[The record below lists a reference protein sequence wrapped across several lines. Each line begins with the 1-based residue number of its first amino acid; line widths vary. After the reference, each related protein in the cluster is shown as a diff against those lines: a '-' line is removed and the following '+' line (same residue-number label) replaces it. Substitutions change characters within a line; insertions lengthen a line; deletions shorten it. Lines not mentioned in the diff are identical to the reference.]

1 MGWIQHAGYRISLNK
16 KFARHLLALC
26 ALSCVF
32 LLLTAACYAVVV
44 CLGAGY
50 VEWIMLGLFPLLS
63 SLFTLCTW
71 RKSPTLTK
79 FTPRAVRLFC
89 ALTLVFFF
97 LSRLLIFFGGIINIG
112 GMACSFGLLF
122 LLPVLVLPASF
133 AALILVKP
141 VENIIAARFICKA
154 KRKLDERQGLI
165 RIGVTGSYGKTSV
178 KNMLAELLGESAYAT
193 PASYNTPMGICRAV
207 NDMPAGVKYFICE
220 MGARRPGDIAEL
232 CGIVRPR
239 VGVITG
245 IAPQHM
251 QTFKTLE
258 NVIATKGELIDNLP
272 CNGIA
277 VFNGYDEYAQRMCL
291 TCPIRRRYMTKRNVH
306 CENVRLTA
314 QGSAFTLVDGAERA
328 ECSLSLIGLHNIQ
341 NFCLAAQV
349 CIALGMSVEEVASRA
364 VNIKPVPHRLE
375 LIDTGRGITV
385 IDDGYN
391 SNVRGAKA
399 ALDALNLFPGRKIVA
414 AQGFAEAGSKDA
426 ELNMRLGE
434 QIAEV
439 ADIAILIGVKA
450 KLMEK
455 GLIMHEF
462 PQENIYIESSLE
474 RAQVIFGRILRAGDT
489 LLIENDLPENV

>member
-26 ALSCVF
+26 ALSCAF
-32 LLLTAACYAVVV
+32 LLLTAICYAVVV

-50 VEWIMLGLFPLLS
+50 AEWILLGLYPLFT

-71 RKSPTLTK
+71 KKSPTLTK
-79 FTPRAVRLFC
+79 FTPRVVRLLC
-89 ALTLVFFF
+89 ALTLVFIL
-97 LSRLLIFFGGIINIG
+97 LSRLLIFLGGLINIASA
-112 GMACSFGLLF
+112 ACNFGLLF
-122 LLPVLVLPASF
+122 LLPALMLPMIFIALVMTM
-133 AALILVKP
+133 P
-141 VENIIAARFICKA
+141 VERAISARFICKA

-277 VFNGYDEYAQRMCL
+277 VFNGYDEYAERMCL

-414 AQGFAEAGSKDA
+414 P
-426 ELNMRLGE
+426 RL
-434 QIAEV
+434 V
-439 ADIAILIGVKA
+439 ARTR
-450 KLMEK
+450 
-455 GLIMHEF
+455 
-462 PQENIYIESSLE
+462 S
-474 RAQVIFGRILRAGDT
+474 
-489 LLIENDLPENV
+489 

>member
-1 MGWIQHAGYRISLNK
+1 MGWIQHSGYRISLNK

-26 ALSCVF
+26 ALSCAF
-32 LLLTAACYAVVV
+32 LLLTDICYAVVV

-50 VEWIMLGLFPLLS
+50 AEWILLGLYPLFT

-71 RKSPTLTK
+71 KKSPTLLN
-79 FTPRAVRLFC
+79 FTPRAVRLLC
-89 ALTLVFFF
+89 ALTLVFFL
-97 LSRLLIFFGGIINIG
+97 LSRLLIFFGGLINIASA
-112 GMACSFGLLF
+112 ACNFGLLF
-122 LLPVLVLPASF
+122 LLPALVLPASF
-133 AALILVKP
+133 AALILIKP

-207 NDMPAGVKYFICE
+207 NDMPQEVKYFICE

-245 IAPQHM
+245 IAPQHI

-277 VFNGYDEYAQRMCL
+277 VFNGYDEYAERMCL

-426 ELNMRLGE
+426 ELNMCLGE

-474 RAQVIFGRILRAGDT
+474 RAQAIFGRILRAGDT

>member
-1 MGWIQHAGYRISLNK
+1 MGGISGAVTGMRAMGWIQHAGYRISLNK

-50 VEWIMLGLFPLLS
+50 VEWILLGLFPLLS

-89 ALTLVFFF
+89 ALALVFFF
-97 LSRLLIFFGGIINIG
+97 LSRLLIFFGGIISIG
-112 GMACSFGLLF
+112 GRACSFGLLF

-133 AALILVKP
+133 AALILVKR

-165 RIGVTGSYGKTSV
+165 RIGITGSYGKTSV
-178 KNMLAELLGESAYAT
+178 KNMLAVLLGEGAYAT

-258 NVIATKGELIDNLP
+258 NVIAAKGELIENLP
-272 CNGIA
+272 CDGIA
-277 VFNGYDEYAQRMCL
+277 VFNGYDEYAERMCL
-291 TCPIRRRYMTKRNVH
+291 DCTIRRRYMTKRNVRY
-306 CENVRLTA
+306 ENVRLTA
-314 QGSAFTLVDGAERA
+314 QGSTFTLACGRREGGVRH
-328 ECSLSLIGLHNIQ
+328 LLNR
-341 NFCLAAQV
+341 LAQHTKF
-349 CIALGMSVEEVASRA
+349 LPR
-364 VNIKPVPHRLE
+364 
-375 LIDTGRGITV
+375 
-385 IDDGYN
+385 
-391 SNVRGAKA
+391 
-399 ALDALNLFPGRKIVA
+399 
-414 AQGFAEAGSKDA
+414 
-426 ELNMRLGE
+426 
-434 QIAEV
+434 
-439 ADIAILIGVKA
+439 
-450 KLMEK
+450 
-455 GLIMHEF
+455 
-462 PQENIYIESSLE
+462 
-474 RAQVIFGRILRAGDT
+474 RAGMHGARHERGGDRKPRRQNKT
-489 LLIENDLPENV
+489 RAA

>member
-1 MGWIQHAGYRISLNK
+1 MGWIQHSGYRISLNK

-26 ALSCVF
+26 ALSCAF
-32 LLLTAACYAVVV
+32 LLLTAICYAVII

-50 VEWIMLGLFPLLS
+50 AEWILLGLYPLFT

-71 RKSPTLTK
+71 KKSPTLLN
-79 FTPRAVRLFC
+79 FTPRAVRLLC
-89 ALTLVFFF
+89 ALTLVFFL
-97 LSRLLIFFGGIINIG
+97 LSRLLIFLGGLINIASA
-112 GMACSFGLLF
+112 ACNFGLLF
-122 LLPVLVLPASF
+122 LLPALVLPASF
-133 AALILVKP
+133 AALILIKP

-207 NDMPAGVKYFICE
+207 NDMPQEVKYFICE

-245 IAPQHM
+245 IAPQHI

-277 VFNGYDEYAQRMCL
+277 VFNGYDEYAERMCL
-291 TCPIRRRYMTKRNVH
+291 TCPIRRRYMTKQNVH

>member
-1 MGWIQHAGYRISLNK
+1 MGWIQHSGYRISLNK

-26 ALSCVF
+26 ALSCAF
-32 LLLTAACYAVVV
+32 LLLTAICYAVVV

-50 VEWIMLGLFPLLS
+50 AEWILLGLFPLLS

-71 RKSPTLTK
+71 KKSPTLLN
-79 FTPRAVRLFC
+79 FTPRAVRLLC
-89 ALTLVFFF
+89 ALTLVFIL
-97 LSRLLIFFGGIINIG
+97 LSRLLIFFGGLINIASA
-112 GMACSFGLLF
+112 ACNFGLLF
-122 LLPVLVLPASF
+122 LLPALVLPASF
-133 AALILVKP
+133 VALILVKP

-207 NDMPAGVKYFICE
+207 NDMPQEVKYFICE

-245 IAPQHM
+245 IAPQHI

-272 CNGIA
+272 SNGIA
-277 VFNGYDEYAQRMCL
+277 VFNGYDEYAERMCL
-291 TCPIRRRYMTKRNVH
+291 DCTICRRYMTKRNVH

-450 KLMEK
+450 KLMKK

-462 PQENIYIESSLE
+462 PQESIYIESSLE
-474 RAQVIFGRILRAGDT
+474 RAQAIFGRILRAGDT

>member
-71 RKSPTLTK
+71 RKSPALTK

-89 ALTLVFFF
+89 ALALVFFF
-97 LSRLLIFFGGIINIG
+97 LSRLLIFFGRIISIG
-112 GMACSFGLLF
+112 GRACSLGLLF
-122 LLPVLVLPASF
+122 LLPALVLPASF

-141 VENIIAARFICKA
+141 VENIIAAHFICKA

-165 RIGVTGSYGKTSV
+165 RIGITGSYGKTSV
-178 KNMLAELLGESAYAT
+178 KNMIAALLGEGAYAT

-207 NDMPAGVKYFICE
+207 NAMPAGVKYFICE
-220 MGARRPGDIAEL
+220 MGARRLGDIAEL

-258 NVIATKGELIDNLP
+258 NVIAAKGELIENLP
-272 CNGIA
+272 CDGIA
-277 VFNGYDEYAQRMCL
+277 VFNGYDEYAERMCL
-291 TCPIRRRYMTKRNVH
+291 NCTIRRRYMTKRNVR

-314 QGSAFTLVDGAERA
+314 QGSAFTLACGSERA
-328 ECSLSLIGLHNIQ
+328 ECAIPLIGLHNIQ

-349 CIALGMSVEEVASRA
+349 CMALGMSAEEIASRA
-364 VNIKPVPHRLE
+364 GNIKPVPHRLE

-434 QIAEV
+434 QIADV
-439 ADIAILIGVKA
+439 ADVAVLIGVKA
-450 KLMEK
+450 KLIES
-455 GLIMHEF
+455 GLIMHDF
-462 PQENIYIESSLE
+462 PRESIYIVSSLTA
-474 RAQVIFGRILRAGDT
+474 AQAIFSRILRAGDT
-489 LLIENDLPENV
+489 LLIENDLPENA